1 VTGPSPATPGSVPPA
16 AVRPKGEQ
24 RWPPSFAIVVLI
36 LIPFLL
42 PSHVFP
48 RVFWLSAPLELGLLV
63 ALICADPGRIDRRSA
78 AIRNLSIVLTGLF
91 ALMAIVAT
99 GWLVAELIDGAP
111 NLENAGTLLA
121 TGAIV
126 WVDVNLT
133 FSLLYWQLDG
143 GGSAERLHRMRRY
156 PDFAFPEH
164 QNPDLAPPTWRPI
177 YLDYLYLAFT
187 NATAFSPTDVMPL
200 ARWAKLLM
208 SAQAMLSIVILSL
221 VIANAVNI
229 LGS

>member
-1 VTGPSPATPGSVPPA
+1 MSQTAGEPPPSSATP
-16 AVRPKGEQ
+16 RGEH
-24 RWPPSFAIVVLI
+24 RWPPSLAIVALI
-36 LIPFLL
+36 AIPFLL
-42 PSHVFP
+42 PSHLLP

-63 ALICADPGRIDRRSA
+63 AIICIDPGRIDRRSEV
-78 AIRNLSIVLTGLF
+78 IRSLSIVLTGLF

-111 NLENAGTLLA
+111 NLDNAEALLA

-126 WVDVNLT
+126 LLDVNLT

-143 GGSAERLHRMRRY
+143 GGSAERLHRARRY

-164 QNPDLAPPTWRPI
+164 QNPELAPPSWRPVDA
-177 YLDYLYLAFT
+177 DYLYLGFT

-200 ARWAKLLM
+200 ARAGR
-208 SAQAMLSIVILSL
+208 SCS
-221 VIANAVNI
+221 
-229 LGS
+229 

>member
-1 VTGPSPATPGSVPPA
+1 MTGPARGARGAPTPE
-16 AVRPKGEQ
+16 GER
-24 RWPPSFAIVVLI
+24 RWPPSFAIVALI
-36 LIPFLL
+36 VFPFLL

-63 ALICADPGRIDRRSA
+63 AIVWIDPGRIDRRSA
-78 AIRNLSIVLTGLF
+78 VIHNLSIVLTALF
-91 ALMAIVAT
+91 AVMAVVAT

-111 NLENAGTLLA
+111 NLDNAKTLLA
-121 TGAIV
+121 TGALV
-126 WVDVNLT
+126 WLDVNLT

-164 QNPDLAPPTWRPI
+164 QNPELAPPSWRPV
-177 YLDYLYLAFT
+177 YADYLYLGFT